1 MTMAL
6 NNSDPAFALIHAI
19 RSGNLASLRRLLSE
33 HPGLDAAPIGAAS
46 GHTPLHVATER
57 PGYYPGGPAVV
68 AMLIAAGVDPNAGA
82 EGGPAPETPCTGRP
96 AATTPTWPRPSSM
109 AAPTSRRPADR
120 SAPARQRDRLRLLA
134 RRPPARRPRR
144 PGKQAVA
151 GRGAGHAVPARGAA
165 CRLPRTSPRKITE

>member
-82 EGGPAPETPCTGRP
+82 EGGPAPETPLHWAASSDDADVAEALIDGGADVEAPGGSIGTRSTTRSATAAGTSPACSPP
-96 AATTPTWPRPSSM
+96 AAPR
-109 AAPTSRRPADR
+109 
-120 SAPARQRDRLRLLA
+120 
-134 RRPPARRPRR
+134 
-144 PGKQAVA
+144 
-151 GRGAGHAVPARGAA
+151 
-165 CRLPRTSPRKITE
+165 